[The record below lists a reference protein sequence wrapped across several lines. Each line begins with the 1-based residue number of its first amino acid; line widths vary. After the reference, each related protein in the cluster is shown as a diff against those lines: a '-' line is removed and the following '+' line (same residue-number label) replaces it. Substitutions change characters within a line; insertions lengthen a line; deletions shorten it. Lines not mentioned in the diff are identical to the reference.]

1 MGNRPHT
8 NRIHP
13 SFFLLTMPFIPDLS
27 SIRKFNKAHDNL
39 TTYFAIEIVINI
51 IHLYNDAV
59 ADGDFKEF
67 NDYMLWIRNRQL
79 FYDNII
85 CGEETII
92 RVVLRMDEDDGPG
105 IDENLVSALI
115 NTLNVDVMMALI
127 NEMLDE
133 KTYKA

>member
-1 MGNRPHT
+1 
-8 NRIHP
+8 
-13 SFFLLTMPFIPDLS
+13 MPFIPDLS

-51 IHLYNDAV
+51 IHVYNDAV

-85 CGEETII
+85 RGDEDSII
-92 RVVLRMDEDDGPG
+92 RIHMGIDEDDGPC
-105 IDENLVSALI
+105 IDEDLVSALI
-115 NTLNVDVMMALI
+115 NTLNVDEMMATV
-127 NEMLDE
+127 NEIL
-133 KTYKA
+133 TNVTSKA